1 MGEPVPHS
9 AAHRTVVVMGV
20 IVIPVVV
27 IPVVVIPVVVIAV
40 LVIVP
45 VRMSV
50 PNPRHGTHRRTG
62 TTLRLQPSYAL

>member
-9 AAHRTVVVMGV
+9 AAHRTVVVTGV

-27 IPVVVIPVVVIAV
+27 IAVLVIAV

>member
-1 MGEPVPHS
+1 MGETVPHS

-20 IVIPVVV
+20 IVIPVGV
-27 IPVVVIPVVVIAV
+27 IPVLVIAV

>member
-1 MGEPVPHS
+1 MGETVPHA

-27 IPVVVIPVVVIAV
+27 IAVLVIAV

>member
-1 MGEPVPHS
+1 MGEPVPHA

-27 IPVVVIPVVVIAV
+27 IAVLVIAV

>member
-1 MGEPVPHS
+1 MGETVPHA
-9 AAHRTVVVMGV
+9 AAHRTVVVTGV
-20 IVIPVVV
+20 I
-27 IPVVVIPVVVIAV
+27 VIPVVVIAV